1 MANKERKAQ
10 DQIIFSLAQDIKA
23 YLEGNPYGNA
33 ASTAAIMQADIAKDG
48 QDQDDYRNLVKN
60 QVLDQNQQ
68 IPQKII
74 SVLQENEDIV
84 NDLLDTFGE
93 KQLEAVLLKLNTLEG
108 ISTFGQM
115 LQNYLQ
121 NVREYASG
129 GQFEKG
135 LKEIDITV
143 GGKDF
148 DVIVFSTE
156 KQKSRGL
163 MNVTEMD
170 SDEGGL
176 FVYDE
181 PQHVDYW
188 MKNTPLALDI
198 VFIGENKKVISVKE
212 GVPETED
219 YISEDDVK
227 YVLEVNRHSGIEK
240 GDKLE
245 FEDDEF
251 DESSHPELDVNKL
264 YVIGSDGKPQ
274 MELEGGERI
283 FSRISTKT
291 MINKAKRAFVE
302 KTNNAYKS
310 LGKYVFKE
318 MKAQDTREPEYV
330 DKPDKQ

>member
-93 KQLEAVLLKLNTLEG
+93 KQLEAVLLRLNTPEG
-108 ISTFGQM
+108 ISAFGQM

-121 NVREYASG
+121 DVREYASG

-181 PQHVDYW
+181 PQHVDY
-188 MKNTPLALDI
+188 
-198 VFIGENKKVISVKE
+198 
-212 GVPETED
+212 
-219 YISEDDVK
+219 
-227 YVLEVNRHSGIEK
+227 
-240 GDKLE
+240 
-245 FEDDEF
+245 
-251 DESSHPELDVNKL
+251 
-264 YVIGSDGKPQ
+264 
-274 MELEGGERI
+274 
-283 FSRISTKT
+283 
-291 MINKAKRAFVE
+291 
-302 KTNNAYKS
+302 
-310 LGKYVFKE
+310 
-318 MKAQDTREPEYV
+318 
-330 DKPDKQ
+330 

>member
-1 MANKERKAQ
+1 MENKVQKAD
-10 DQIIFSLAQDIKA
+10 DQILFAMIQDISA
-23 YLEGNPYGNA
+23 YLTGNEYGNA
-33 ASTAAIMQADIAKDG
+33 ASTAAIAQADIKRDG
-48 QDQDDYRNLVKN
+48 ADQDDFRNIVKN
-60 QVLDQNQQ
+60 GVLDQNQKV
-68 IPQKII
+68 PEKII
-74 SVLQENEDIV
+74 EQLKDHPTLVKTLSEEFGEETLTQVMENIQNPKVLQV
-84 NDLLDTFGE
+84 FGE
-93 KQLEAVLLKLNTLEG
+93 
-108 ISTFGQM
+108 M
-115 LQNYLQ
+115 LTEYLQ
-121 NVREYASG
+121 TTRKYAEG
-129 GQFEKG
+129 GQFEKD

-156 KQKSRGL
+156 KQKEKGL
-163 MNVTEMD
+163 MNVREMN
-170 SDEGGL
+170 SNEGGL
-176 FVYDE
+176 FVYDD
-181 PQHVDYW
+181 PQHVDFW
-188 MKNTPLALDI
+188 MKNTFLPLDI

-212 GVPETED
+212 GKPETED

-227 YVLEVNRHSGIEK
+227 YVLEVNQHSGIEK

-251 DESSHPELDVNKL
+251 DESSHPELDINKM

-302 KTNNAYKS
+302 KTDSAYKS

-318 MKAQDTREPEYV
+318 MKAQDSRKPEFV
-330 DKPDKQ
+330 SKPE